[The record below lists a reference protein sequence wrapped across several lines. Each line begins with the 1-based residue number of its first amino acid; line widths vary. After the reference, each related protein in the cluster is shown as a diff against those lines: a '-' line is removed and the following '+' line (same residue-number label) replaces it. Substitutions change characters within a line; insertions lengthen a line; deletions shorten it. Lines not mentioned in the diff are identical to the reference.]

1 MLNSICFL
9 EFFLIAQHEERPLYH
24 VHMVTSRYCFVVTL
38 HAVFRHFRPRNGVD
52 DGPLC
57 ITCKHLIP
65 DHLECRCDVS
75 ITTRVRQLS
84 YSVTQAHF
92 VSVLVELDGEFGVIT
107 EHNHPDLRER
117 LRNRQKLHELSHE
130 IQDEPVTVT
139 VRGVD
144 LKGH

>member
-1 MLNSICFL
+1 M
-9 EFFLIAQHEERPLYH
+9 
-24 VHMVTSRYCFVVTL
+24 
-38 HAVFRHFRPRNGVD
+38 D

-117 LRNRQKLHELSHE
+117 RRNRQKLHELSHE

-139 VRGVD
+139 VCGLISKGIREPTTVGIFYTD
-144 LKGH
+144 LVLCFHMRKAREQSKNVR